1 MCDNSNL
8 QISKN
13 MIEKIKKFEGLRLS
27 VYLCPA
33 GVQTIGYGHTR
44 NYPYSK
50 DYKITEEQA
59 EKYLYD
65 DLKKFENSI
74 KKLVKVPLS
83 QCQYDALVSLIFN
96 IGATNFRNSTLL
108 KYLNNS
114 EYNLAA
120 EQFERWIYSNGKKL
134 DGLIARRKAEKE
146 IFLHGKY

>member
-1 MCDNSNL
+1 MCDNLKTSE
-8 QISKN
+8 S
-13 MIEKIKKFEGLRLS
+13 MIAVIKKFEGLRLS

-44 NYPYSK
+44 NYPFSTN
-50 DYKITEEQA
+50 YKITEEQA
-59 EKYLYD
+59 EKFLYE

-83 QCQYDALVSLIFN
+83 QNQFDALVSFTFN
-96 IGATNFRNSTLL
+96 VGATNFKNSTLL

-114 EYNLAA
+114 EYGLAA

-134 DGLIARRKAEKE
+134 EGLLTRRKAEKE